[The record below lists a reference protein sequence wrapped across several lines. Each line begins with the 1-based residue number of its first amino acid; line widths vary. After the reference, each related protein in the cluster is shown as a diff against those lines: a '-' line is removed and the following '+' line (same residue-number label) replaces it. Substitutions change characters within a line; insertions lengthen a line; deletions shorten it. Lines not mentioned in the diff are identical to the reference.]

1 MNLNS
6 LITKLNEDDNYVN
19 LLSRSEKKTKKSY
32 LENIVKMTYK
42 LYFKNNEKYK
52 KLLNLLC
59 DVDFENDYNYWTWIE
74 YALLLKIY
82 DNEIKGNDNSI
93 YIEKINYAINSGSEL
108 EIHVKKNIIER
119 INLSSFEYSS
129 NKIKDIDTLIENL
142 IRLLKIRFF
151 SLNEKSKVDLIIS
164 SIRLNTL

>member
-6 LITKLNEDDNYVN
+6 LIKKLNEDDIYVN
-19 LLSRSEKKTKKSY
+19 LLSRNERKTKKSY

-42 LYFKNNEKYK
+42 LYFKDNEKYK
-52 KLLNLLC
+52 NLLNLLC

-82 DNEIKGNDNSI
+82 DNEIKGNDNNI

-108 EIHVKKNIIER
+108 EVHVKKNVIER
-119 INLSSFEYSS
+119 INLSSFEYNS
-129 NKIKDIDTLIENL
+129 NKIKDIDISIENL
-142 IRLLKIRFF
+142 MRLLKIRFF

>member
-6 LITKLNEDDNYVN
+6 LIKKLNEDDNYVN

-32 LENIVKMTYK
+32 LENIVKITYK
-42 LYFKNNEKYK
+42 LYFKENEKYK
-52 KLLNLLC
+52 NLLNLLC

-108 EIHVKKNIIER
+108 EVYVKKNVIER
-119 INLSSFEYSS
+119 IKLNSFEYNS
-129 NKIKDIDTLIENL
+129 NKIKDIDTSIENL
-142 IRLLKIRFF
+142 MRLLKIRFF
-151 SLNEKSKVDLIIS
+151 SLNESSKVDLIIS
-164 SIRLNTL
+164 SIKLNML

>member
-6 LITKLNEDDNYVN
+6 LIKKLNEDNNYVK
-19 LLSRSEKKTKKSY
+19 LLSQSEKKTQKSY

-42 LYFKNNEKYK
+42 LYFKDNEKYK
-52 KLLNLLC
+52 NLLSLLC

-82 DNEIKGNDNSI
+82 DNEIKGDDNSI

-108 EIHVKKNIIER
+108 EVHVRQNVIER
-119 INLSSFEYSS
+119 IKSSSFEYNQ
-129 NKIKDIDTLIENL
+129 NKIEDIDISIENL
-142 IRLLKIRFF
+142 MRLLKIRFF
-151 SLNEKSKVDLIIS
+151 SLNERSKIDLVIS
-164 SIRLNTL
+164 SIKVNIL

>member
-6 LITKLNEDDNYVN
+6 LIKKLNEDDSYVN
-19 LLSRSEKKTKKSY
+19 LLSQSEKKTKKSY

-42 LYFKNNEKYK
+42 LYFKDNKKYK
-52 KLLNLLC
+52 DLLNLLC

-82 DNEIKGNDNSI
+82 DNEIKGNDNNI
-93 YIEKINYAINSGSEL
+93 YIEKINSAINSGSEL
-108 EIHVKKNIIER
+108 EVHVKKNVIER
-119 INLSSFEYSS
+119 IKLNSFEYNS
-129 NKIKDIDTLIENL
+129 NKIKDIDISIENL
-142 IRLLKIRFF
+142 MRLLKIRFF

>member
-6 LITKLNEDDNYVN
+6 LTKKLNEDNNYVK
-19 LLSRSEKKTKKSY
+19 LLSQSEKKTKKSY

-42 LYFKNNEKYK
+42 LYFKDNEKYK
-52 KLLNLLC
+52 NLLSLLC

-82 DNEIKGNDNSI
+82 DNEIKGDDNSI

-108 EIHVKKNIIER
+108 EVHVRQNVIER
-119 INLSSFEYSS
+119 IKSSSFEYNQ
-129 NKIKDIDTLIENL
+129 NKIEDIDISIENL
-142 IRLLKIRFF
+142 MRLLKIRFF
-151 SLNEKSKVDLIIS
+151 SLNERSKIDLVIS
-164 SIRLNTL
+164 SIKVNML

>member
-6 LITKLNEDDNYVN
+6 LIKKLNEDNNYVK
-19 LLSRSEKKTKKSY
+19 LLSQSEKKAKKSY

-42 LYFKNNEKYK
+42 LYFKDNEKYK
-52 KLLNLLC
+52 NLLKLLC

-82 DNEIKGNDNSI
+82 DNEIKGDDNSI

-108 EIHVKKNIIER
+108 EVHVRQNVIER
-119 INLSSFEYSS
+119 IKSSSFEYNQ
-129 NKIKDIDTLIENL
+129 NKIEDIDISIENL
-142 IRLLKIRFF
+142 MRLLKIRFF
-151 SLNEKSKVDLIIS
+151 SLNERSKIDLVIS
-164 SIRLNTL
+164 SIKVNML

>member
-6 LITKLNEDDNYVN
+6 LIKKLNEDNNYVK
-19 LLSRSEKKTKKSY
+19 LLSQSEKKTKKSY

-42 LYFKNNEKYK
+42 LYFKDNEKYK
-52 KLLNLLC
+52 NLLNLLC

-82 DNEIKGNDNSI
+82 DNEIKGDENSI

-108 EIHVKKNIIER
+108 EVHVRQNVIER
-119 INLSSFEYSS
+119 IKSSSFEYNQ
-129 NKIKDIDTLIENL
+129 NKIEDIDISIENL
-142 IRLLKIRFF
+142 MRLLKIRFF
-151 SLNEKSKVDLIIS
+151 SLNERSKIDLVIS
-164 SIRLNTL
+164 SIKVNML

>member
-1 MNLNS
+1 
-6 LITKLNEDDNYVN
+6 
-19 LLSRSEKKTKKSY
+19 
-32 LENIVKMTYK
+32 MTYK

-129 NKIKDIDTLIENL
+129 NKIKDIDISIENL

>member
-129 NKIKDIDTLIENL
+129 NKIKDIDTSIENL
-142 IRLLKIRFF
+142 MRLLKIRFF
-151 SLNEKSKVDLIIS
+151 SLNEKSKVELIIS

>member
-129 NKIKDIDTLIENL
+129 NKIKDIDTSIENL

>member
-6 LITKLNEDDNYVN
+6 LIKKLNEDNNYVK
-19 LLSRSEKKTKKSY
+19 LLSQSEKKTKKSY

-42 LYFKNNEKYK
+42 LYFKDNEKYK
-52 KLLNLLC
+52 NLLNLLC

-82 DNEIKGNDNSI
+82 DSEIKGDDNSI

-108 EIHVKKNIIER
+108 EVHVRQNVIER
-119 INLSSFEYSS
+119 IKSSSFEYNQ
-129 NKIKDIDTLIENL
+129 NKIEDIDISIENL
-142 IRLLKIRFF
+142 MRLLKIRFF
-151 SLNEKSKVDLIIS
+151 SLNERSKIDLVIS
-164 SIRLNTL
+164 SIKVNML

>member
-6 LITKLNEDDNYVN
+6 LIKKLNEDDNYVN

-32 LENIVKMTYK
+32 LENIVKITYK
-42 LYFKNNEKYK
+42 LYFKENEKYK
-52 KLLNLLC
+52 NLLNLLC

-108 EIHVKKNIIER
+108 EVYVKKNVIER
-119 INLSSFEYSS
+119 IKLNSFECNS
-129 NKIKDIDTLIENL
+129 NKIKDIDTSIENL
-142 IRLLKIRFF
+142 MRLLKIRFF
-151 SLNEKSKVDLIIS
+151 SLNESSKVDLIIS
-164 SIRLNTL
+164 SIKLNML

>member
-129 NKIKDIDTLIENL
+129 NKIKDIDTSIENL
-142 IRLLKIRFF
+142 MRLLKIRFF

>member
-6 LITKLNEDDNYVN
+6 LIKKLNEDDNYVN

-32 LENIVKMTYK
+32 LENIVKITYK
-42 LYFKNNEKYK
+42 LYFKENEKYK
-52 KLLNLLC
+52 NLLNLLC

-108 EIHVKKNIIER
+108 EVYVKKNVIER
-119 INLSSFEYSS
+119 IKLNSLEYNS
-129 NKIKDIDTLIENL
+129 NKIKDIDTSIENL
-142 IRLLKIRFF
+142 MRLLKIRFF
-151 SLNEKSKVDLIIS
+151 SLNESSKVDLIIS
-164 SIRLNTL
+164 SIKLNML